1 MTERMEITI
10 VETYEVVKKII
21 AVTDED
27 TENKNLGYI
36 DGEDLNEDVE
46 GYNVK
51 TIHVVSETEPE
62 LMNKKMIWMQEEI
75 PVSNDCDVTEDE
87 E

>member
-1 MTERMEITI
+1 MTEKMEITI

-21 AVTDED
+21 AETDED

-51 TIHVVSETEPE
+51 TIHVVSETDPE
-62 LMNKKMIWMQEEI
+62 LINKKMVMEI
-75 PVSNDCDVTEDE
+75 PISEDWSGYRWVTNY
-87 E
+87 

>member
-1 MTERMEITI
+1 MTEKMEITI

-21 AVTDED
+21 AETDED
-27 TENKNLGYI
+27 TENKNLWYI

-51 TIHVVSETEPE
+51 TIQVLSETEPE
-62 LMNKKMIWMQEEI
+62 LINKKMAMEI
-75 PVSNDCDVTEDE
+75 PINEDWSGYR
-87 E
+87 